1 MKAYKGF
8 NKDMTCR
15 GFQFEEGK
23 TYTEDKAV
31 LCESGFHACENPL
44 DCFRYYAPDESVYRE
59 VELEDVSRERGDDT
73 KVVGKTIKIG
83 AKLDVTDMVAAAIEY
98 VNKRVDGNKKQ
109 TNTGNCSAATN
120 TGYRSSAANTGN
132 CSAAVN
138 TGYCS
143 TATNTGNYSTATNTG
158 NYSSAANTG
167 NCSAATNTGYR
178 SSAANTGYCSTATN
192 TGNYSTATN
201 TGNYSTA
208 TNTGDYSTAT
218 NTGDCSAATNTGNRS
233 AATVSGKGSVAIVTG
248 FASKAKASIGSAIC
262 ICERGEYDGKTY
274 PLLAIKAAIIDGVNL
289 KPDTWY
295 TLKNGEFVEVE
306 E

>member
-158 NYSSAANTG
+158 
-167 NCSAATNTGYR
+167 
-178 SSAANTGYCSTATN
+178 
-192 TGNYSTATN
+192 
-201 TGNYSTA
+201 
-208 TNTGDYSTAT
+208 DYSTAT